1 MFRKILSFLVVM
13 LLVNSLSGAAAF
25 AAQQSDEAE
34 AVEKVILKVEKQGFG
49 DKARVTVRMKDGT
62 KVKGFISQAG
72 ANDFTVR
79 NRKTGEPTLIR
90 YSDVAKLE
98 NNRGHS
104 TLRNILIGVG
114 VGVGAFL
121 ALIAITI
128 ANDDS

>member
-1 MFRKILSFLVVM
+1 M
-13 LLVNSLSGAAAF
+13 LLMNSLSGAVAF
-25 AAQQSDEAE
+25 AAQQRDDAE
-34 AVEKVILKVEKQGFG
+34 VEKVRIKVAKQGLG

-72 ANDFTVR
+72 TDEFTVR
-79 NRKTGEPTLIR
+79 DRKTGQPTLIR
-90 YSDVAKLE
+90 YNDVAKVE

-114 VGVGAFL
+114 IGVGAFL